1 MYQEPNVNVSDIAPA
16 NPYGGQGCSADS
28 TNGDPDVSLRRLDWL
43 GRHAFTARYA
53 VQPVVDPV
61 LGSRWGPRHDQS
73 VSHHFATVDSP
84 TGLVYAYD
92 LTWDEYAV
100 LATDVPGAAVEAAL
114 GRARAGDTHPTVETL
129 AGLLT
134 DSLTA
139 PTLAT
144 GTSAEWATG
153 VEL

>member
-1 MYQEPNVNVSDIAPA
+1 
-16 NPYGGQGCSADS
+16 
-28 TNGDPDVSLRRLDWL
+28 
-43 GRHAFTARYA
+43 
-53 VQPVVDPV
+53 
-61 LGSRWGPRHDQS
+61 
-73 VSHHFATVDSP
+73 VDSP

-100 LATDVPGAAVEAAL
+100 LATHVPRAAVEAAL
-114 GRARAGDTHPTVETL
+114 GRARAGDTRPTVETL

-139 PTLAT
+139 PTRAT

>member
-1 MYQEPNVNVSDIAPA
+1 
-16 NPYGGQGCSADS
+16 
-28 TNGDPDVSLRRLDWL
+28 
-43 GRHAFTARYA
+43 
-53 VQPVVDPV
+53 
-61 LGSRWGPRHDQS
+61 

-100 LATDVPGAAVEAAL
+100 LATDVPRAAVEAAL
-114 GRARAGDTHPTVETL
+114 GRALASEARLTVEAF

-134 DSLTA
+134 DSLTV
-139 PTLAT
+139 PTLAAE
-144 GTSAEWATG
+144 TSAERATG

>member
-1 MYQEPNVNVSDIAPA
+1 M
-16 NPYGGQGCSADS
+16 
-28 TNGDPDVSLRRLDWL
+28 
-43 GRHAFTARYA
+43 
-53 VQPVVDPV
+53 QPVVDPI
-61 LGSRWGPRHDQS
+61 LGARWGPRHDQS
-73 VSHHFATVDSP
+73 ISHYLATVESP

-100 LATDVPGAAVEAAL
+100 LATDVPKAAVEDAL
-114 GRARAGDTHPTVETL
+114 GRARASDKQLTVEVF

-139 PTLAT
+139 PTPAAE
-144 GTSAEWATG
+144 TSAEWITG

>member
-1 MYQEPNVNVSDIAPA
+1 
-16 NPYGGQGCSADS
+16 
-28 TNGDPDVSLRRLDWL
+28 
-43 GRHAFTARYA
+43 
-53 VQPVVDPV
+53 
-61 LGSRWGPRHDQS
+61 
-73 VSHHFATVDSP
+73 VDSP

-100 LATDVPGAAVEAAL
+100 LATHVPRAAVEAAL
-114 GRARAGDTHPTVETL
+114 GRARASDAPLSPEVF
-129 AGLLT
+129 AGFLT

-144 GTSAEWATG
+144 GSSADWATG